1 MTAAPHSSRPA
12 ARRAAGLAIAVAAA
26 LGLAACT
33 APSPAA
39 APSATDPQ
47 AGGRGS
53 GPVTTDAAALTVSEC
68 FDDTSSANDSPTRE
82 VTQVPVVAC
91 AQEHDFEVYDDFSLS
106 GDGYPG
112 DAQVSARAEAQ
123 CLASFESFV
132 GVAADRSEYAY
143 TYFAPTQASWT
154 EAGDRL
160 VSCLIGMP
168 DGKTTG
174 SLAGVA
180 K

>member
-1 MTAAPHSSRPA
+1 MRAAPASRMPV

-33 APSPAA
+33 ASSPAA
-39 APSATDPQ
+39 APSVTDSQ
-47 AGGRGS
+47 AGGQGAPATS
-53 GPVTTDAAALTVSEC
+53 DAVALTVGEC
-68 FDDTSSANDSPTRE
+68 FDDTGGTNDSPTRE

-91 AQEHDFEVYDDFSLS
+91 SQEHDFEVYDDFSLS

-143 TYFAPTQASWT
+143 TYLAPTQASWT

-174 SLAGVA
+174 SLAGIA